1 MNIKL
6 NQNNNLC
13 PACGEGRLH
22 PIIDAENVEYKGV
35 TASIEYHFSQCD
47 ICSSELA
54 GKDEASL
61 NNRAMTAFYKQVD
74 GLLSGHEILEIRERY
89 NLTQKMAASLFGGGE
104 VAFSRYERNEVSQ
117 NTAMDSLIRLCKVNP
132 HNFLLLAE
140 IKNVK
145 LTLKQKANIE
155 AEYQQG
161 IIGNVAQ
168 IQQMLEEDLT
178 SKYGKTQLTCANDPF
193 YNNSNINE
201 WQWSAAR

>member
-1 MNIKL
+1 MNIKQ

-13 PACGEGRLH
+13 SACGEGHLH

-35 TASIEYHFSQCD
+35 TAPVEYHFSQCD

-54 GKDEASL
+54 SKNQVSA

-178 SKYGKTQLTCANDPF
+178 SKYGKTQPTCANDPF